1 MVLFL
6 THILAV
12 VKNILRSTYCKADYT
27 LTPIFKSHHMASGN
41 FKSKQAAMRKV
52 SLEDSAHLVSQLGGH
67 QVQQREMPK
76 RKGRK
81 L

>member
-1 MVLFL
+1 
-6 THILAV
+6 
-12 VKNILRSTYCKADYT
+12 
-27 LTPIFKSHHMASGN
+27 MASGN